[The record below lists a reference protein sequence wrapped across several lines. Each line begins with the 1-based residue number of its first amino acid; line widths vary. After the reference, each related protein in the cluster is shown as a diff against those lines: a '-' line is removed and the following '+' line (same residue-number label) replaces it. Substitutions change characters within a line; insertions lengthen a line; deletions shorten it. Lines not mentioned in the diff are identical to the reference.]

1 MRSKINESWSA
12 AHSKPSFMPFR
23 IPSRKLPNLKLH
35 VGNCLSSLPNVAGLP
50 MPFVSTKVTRAS
62 CGLLDAAAAAAAIV
76 MTCACKSIVLCMSVN
91 LAFSNKAVAACARS
105 ASLVSNCTCATNCC
119 TCSSITGSAV

>member
-35 VGNCLSSLPNVAGLP
+35 VGNCFASLLNVAGFP
-50 MPFVSTKVTRAS
+50 MPFVSTNVTRAS
-62 CGLLDAAAAAAAIV
+62 CGLAAAAVAIV

-91 LAFSNKAVAACARS
+91 LAFSSKAVAACDRS
-105 ASLVSNCTCATNCC
+105 ASLVNNCTCATNCC
-119 TCSSITGSAV
+119 KRSSITGNGA